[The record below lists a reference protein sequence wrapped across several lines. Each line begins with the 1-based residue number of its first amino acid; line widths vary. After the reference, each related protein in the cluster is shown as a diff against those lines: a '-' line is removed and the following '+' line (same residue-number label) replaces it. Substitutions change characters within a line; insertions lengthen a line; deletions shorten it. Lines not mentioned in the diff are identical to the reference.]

1 MENQTRNPVSAN
13 AILCTLHVS
22 VWAGTKT
29 DRDAGDDLADHKHA
43 KRGSAKVIKSLL
55 GDCIEL
61 REVLRIGSAARTA
74 LKESTLPWI
83 DRGARLVPVSRYT
96 KIQGMLL
103 DYQHAFYTALD
114 TLVDVYSDR
123 IAQARVGL
131 GAMFNEADY
140 PHLDDIRSRFTLD
153 FVFAPVPDNGDFRIK
168 VADDAIA
175 DLQSQY
181 AKAMDDTV
189 KEGIGGAMSAACA
202 VFEKLSERLTVLDA
216 HDGYGSKPKLHASLV
231 ESIHEALDLVRDGNV
246 IDNPYVEDAH
256 RQLRNVAN
264 TLDVDELRASARIRQ
279 SAQQDIKD
287 AIANLPSL
295 GF

>member
-13 AILCTLHVS
+13 AILCNLNIS
-22 VWAGTKT
+22 VWTGTKT
-29 DRDAGDDLADHKHA
+29 DRDAGDDLTELQSA

-55 GDCIEL
+55 GDCSEL
-61 REVLRIGSAARTA
+61 REVLRISTQARQA
-74 LKESTLPWI
+74 LKAMTLPWI

-96 KIQGMLL
+96 KVQAMLL
-103 DYQHAFYTALD
+103 KCQHDFYNALD

-123 IAQARVGL
+123 IAQSRVSL
-131 GAMFNEADY
+131 GHMFDETDY
-140 PHLDDIRSRFTLD
+140 PPLEEIRARFALE

-175 DLQSQY
+175 ALQSQY
-181 AKAMDDTV
+181 SQALDTTV
-189 KEGIGGAMSAACA
+189 KDGISSAMSAACA
-202 VFEKLSERLTVLDA
+202 VFEKLSERLTAIEA
-216 HDGYGSKPKLHASLV
+216 HDGYGAKPKLHASLV
-231 ESIHEALDLVRDGNV
+231 ESIHEALDLVQDGNV
-246 IDNPYVEDAH
+246 IDSPYVADAH

-264 TLDVDELRASARIRQ
+264 TLDIEELRVSARIRQ
-279 SAQQDIKD
+279 GAQQDIKD